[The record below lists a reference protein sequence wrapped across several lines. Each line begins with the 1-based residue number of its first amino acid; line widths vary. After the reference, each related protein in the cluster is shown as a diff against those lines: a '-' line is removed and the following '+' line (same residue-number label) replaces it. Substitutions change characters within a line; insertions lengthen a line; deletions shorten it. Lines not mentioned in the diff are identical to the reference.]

1 MKMKT
6 LCCVLTASM
15 ILSLCA
21 GCGTETNDDT
31 TPTTETVVTES
42 TTQET
47 ETVYGRITEIGTDA
61 ITISQLAEMVSPQ
74 GGEMPGGE
82 APSGEAPEK
91 PSGEAPSG
99 EAPSG
104 MPSGEAPSGEA
115 PSGEAPNGEAPS
127 GMPGGEAPSGEAP
140 EKPDGEAPS
149 GEAPSGM
156 PNGETPSGM
165 PGGEA
170 PSGEAPSGMPGGEA
184 PNGEAPSGA
193 PGSQENL
200 PENLEGETC
209 TYTLTDETVYTVN
222 GETASLADLQVGDMV
237 VIEIDGSEAKTI
249 TVQSMTGGPD
259 GMPGGMGGST
269 SVDTEGAYQVTDTQ
283 AWNGDSYDTQ
293 DADMSVIM
301 VTDGGSLT
309 LENATVEK
317 SGDTSNTE
325 NSEFYGQN
333 AAVLVK
339 SGSSATISDTTIST
353 SAEGANAVFATGE
366 GAEITLSG
374 VTINTTGNSSRGL
387 DATYGGSITT
397 DTVDI
402 TTQGAH
408 CAALA
413 TDRGEG
419 TITVTNGK
427 LRTSG
432 EGSPCIYSTGNITV
446 SDSEG
451 LATGSSIAVVEGKN
465 SITVKNSTLKAYGIG
480 RANGGIDDAGVMIYQ
495 SMSGDAG
502 EGTGSF
508 TAEDSTLSISEE
520 SGKYTTAPM
529 FFVTNTDAVIRLTN
543 TELQYGSGVLLSATG
558 NDGEWGNA
566 GSNGGNVEFYAE
578 NQSLAG
584 DVEADEI
591 STISMVL
598 TNSELKGAVNAE
610 NTAKEVALSL
620 DSDSIWEVTGT
631 SYVTVLTNGDI
642 TCGNIHSNG
651 YDVYYDADAAGNE
664 WLNGATVTLAGGG
677 SLLPM

>member
-1 MKMKT
+1 MKLKT

-31 TPTTETVVTES
+31 TPTTETVATES

-61 ITISQLAEMVSPQ
+61 ITISQLAEMLSPQ
-74 GGEMPGGE
+74 GGEMPGGAPNGE

-91 PSGEAPSG
+91 PDGEMPGGEA
-99 EAPSG
+99 
-104 MPSGEAPSGEA
+104 PSGEAPSGEA
-115 PSGEAPNGEAPS
+115 PSGEAPSGEAPS
-127 GMPGGEAPSGEAP
+127 GEAPSGEAP

-156 PNGETPSGM
+156 P
-165 PGGEA
+165 
-170 PSGEAPSGMPGGEA
+170 GGEA
-184 PNGEAPSGA
+184 PNGEAPEKPDGEMPSGEAPSGA
-193 PGSQENL
+193 PGSQENF

-222 GETASLADLQVGDMV
+222 GETASLTDLQVGDMV
-237 VIEIDGSEAKTI
+237 VIEIDGGEAKTI

-283 AWNGDSYDTQ
+283 TWNGDSYDTQ

-301 VTDGGSLT
+301 VADGGSLT

-339 SGSSATISDTTIST
+339 SGSSAAISDTTINT
-353 SAEGANAVFATGE
+353 GAEGANAVFATGE

-387 DATYGGSITT
+387 DATYGGSITA

-427 LRTSG
+427 LHTAG

-508 TAEDSTLSISEE
+508 TAEDSTLSIAEE

-543 TELQYGSGVLLSATG
+543 TELQYGSGILLSATG

-598 TNSELKGAVNAE
+598 TNSELKGTVNAE
-610 NTAKEVALSL
+610 NTAKEVSLSL

-631 SYVTVLTNGDI
+631 SYVTVLTNEDI

-651 YDVYYDADAAGNE
+651 FDVYYDADAAGNE

>member
-15 ILSLCA
+15 LLSLCA
-21 GCGTETNDDT
+21 GCGTQTNDDT
-31 TPTTETVVTES
+31 APTTESVVTES

-61 ITISQLAEMVSPQ
+61 ITISRFAEMVSPQ

-91 PSGEAPSG
+91 PDGK
-99 EAPSG
+99 
-104 MPSGEAPSGEA
+104 APSGEA
-115 PSGEAPNGEAPS
+115 PSGEAP
-127 GMPGGEAPSGEAP
+127 
-140 EKPDGEAPS
+140 EKPS

-156 PNGETPSGM
+156 PNGEAPNGETP
-165 PGGEA
+165 EK

-184 PNGEAPSGA
+184 PGGT
-193 PGSQENL
+193 PGSQESF

-259 GMPGGMGGST
+259 GMPGGMSGST

-353 SAEGANAVFATGE
+353 GAEGANAVFATGE

-374 VTINTTGNSSRGL
+374 VTISTTGNSSRGL
-387 DATYGGSITT
+387 DATYGGSITA

-446 SDSEG
+446 SHSEG

-465 SITVKNSTLKAYGIG
+465 SITVKNSILKAYGIG

-610 NTAKEVALSL
+610 NTAKEVSLSL

-631 SYVTVLTNGDI
+631 SYVTVLTNEDI

-651 YDVYYDADAAGNE
+651 FDVYYDADAAGNE
-664 WLNGATVTLAGGG
+664 WLNGATVILAGGG
-677 SLLPM
+677 SLIPM

>member
-1 MKMKT
+1 MKLKT

-31 TPTTETVVTES
+31 TPTTETVATES

-61 ITISQLAEMVSPQ
+61 ITISRLAEMLSPQ
-74 GGEMPGGE
+74 GGE
-82 APSGEAPEK
+82 
-91 PSGEAPSG
+91 
-99 EAPSG
+99 
-104 MPSGEAPSGEA
+104 
-115 PSGEAPNGEAPS
+115 
-127 GMPGGEAPSGEAP
+127 MPGGEAPSGEAP

-149 GEAPSGM
+149 GEAPSG
-156 PNGETPSGM
+156 
-165 PGGEA
+165 EA
-170 PSGEAPSGMPGGEA
+170 PEKPSGEAPSGIPGGEA
-184 PNGEAPSGA
+184 PGGA
-193 PGSQENL
+193 PGSQENF

-222 GETASLADLQVGDMV
+222 GETAALTDLQVGDMV
-237 VIEIDGSEAKTI
+237 VIEVDGSEAKTI
-249 TVQSMTGGPD
+249 TVQSMTGAPD

-283 AWNGDSYDTQ
+283 TWNGDSYDTQ

-353 SAEGANAVFATGE
+353 GAEGANAVFATGE

-387 DATYGGSITT
+387 DATYGGSITA

-427 LRTSG
+427 LHT
-432 EGSPCIYSTGNITV
+432 
-446 SDSEG
+446 
-451 LATGSSIAVVEGKN
+451 
-465 SITVKNSTLKAYGIG
+465 
-480 RANGGIDDAGVMIYQ
+480 
-495 SMSGDAG
+495 AG
-502 EGTGSF
+502 E
-508 TAEDSTLSISEE
+508 
-520 SGKYTTAPM
+520 
-529 FFVTNTDAVIRLTN
+529 
-543 TELQYGSGVLLSATG
+543 
-558 NDGEWGNA
+558 
-566 GSNGGNVEFYAE
+566 
-578 NQSLAG
+578 
-584 DVEADEI
+584 
-591 STISMVL
+591 
-598 TNSELKGAVNAE
+598 
-610 NTAKEVALSL
+610 LSL
-620 DSDSIWEVTGT
+620 
-631 SYVTVLTNGDI
+631 
-642 TCGNIHSNG
+642 IHI
-651 YDVYYDADAAGNE
+651 
-664 WLNGATVTLAGGG
+664 
-677 SLLPM
+677 